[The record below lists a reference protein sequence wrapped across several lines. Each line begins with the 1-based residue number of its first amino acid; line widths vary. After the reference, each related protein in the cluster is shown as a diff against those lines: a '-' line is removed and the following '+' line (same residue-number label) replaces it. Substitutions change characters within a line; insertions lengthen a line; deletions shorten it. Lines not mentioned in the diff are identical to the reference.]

1 LCEQGLLKKKYNMIS
16 KDEIKKEAV
25 DFAKDEIK
33 DAAEDQV
40 VSFLPWYIQLFWWP
54 IKGVL
59 LLISWPIRILF
70 KKKK

>member
-1 LCEQGLLKKKYNMIS
+1 MIS

-25 DFAKDEIK
+25 SFAKDEIK
-33 DAAEDQV
+33 DAAEEQV
-40 VSFLPWYIQLFWWP
+40 VSFLPWYIQFFWWP
-54 IKGVL
+54 IKGIL

>member
-1 LCEQGLLKKKYNMIS
+1 VNKDFLKKYKMIS

-25 DFAKDEIK
+25 SFAKDEIK
-33 DAAEDQV
+33 DAAEEQV
-40 VSFLPWYIQLFWWP
+40 VSFLPWYIQFFWWP
-54 IKGVL
+54 IKGIL

>member
-1 LCEQGLLKKKYNMIS
+1 MIS

-25 DFAKDEIK
+25 NFAKDEIK
-33 DAAEDQV
+33 DAAEDQA

-59 LLISWPIRILF
+59 LLISWPIRIFIQEKEINLVLIN
-70 KKKK
+70 